1 MFTKTDTILD
11 KILNEKVIE
20 IGKRIAKIGLPAVR
34 QIAENST
41 SDTRSFAQALQKET
55 VALIAEVKKASPSK
69 GILIEDFDPVTIG
82 KLYDQNGASAISVLT
97 DEAFFMGHL
106 DHMRQVREAV
116 SIPVLRKDFVVH
128 AYQIYE
134 ARANGADAVLLIVA
148 SLDDDKLRD
157 FRLLIESLGMTAL
170 VEVHDEA
177 ELDRAL
183 LSGASVIG
191 VNNRD
196 LRTFH
201 VDLAV
206 TTRIAQRLTPE
217 HGVILVAESGIA
229 NVQDIEGMAES
240 GASAVLVGE
249 TLVKSGV
256 SMQERIREFASVRR
270 VKTS

>member
-1 MFTKTDTILD
+1 
-11 KILNEKVIE
+11 
-20 IGKRIAKIGLPAVR
+20 
-34 QIAENST
+34 
-41 SDTRSFAQALQKET
+41 
-55 VALIAEVKKASPSK
+55 
-69 GILIEDFDPVTIG
+69 
-82 KLYDQNGASAISVLT
+82 
-97 DEAFFMGHL
+97 
-106 DHMRQVREAV
+106 
-116 SIPVLRKDFVVH
+116 VVH